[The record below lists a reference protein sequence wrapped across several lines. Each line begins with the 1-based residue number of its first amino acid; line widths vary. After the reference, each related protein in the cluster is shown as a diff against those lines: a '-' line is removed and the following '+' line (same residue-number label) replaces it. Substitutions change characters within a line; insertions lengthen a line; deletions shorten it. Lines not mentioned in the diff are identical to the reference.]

1 MRRETGVEE
10 MEWCFNYFWQLGTSI
25 PATTELFTL
34 KSSHVNQNF
43 YTWPQGLFFCSTSCA
58 QPQTACGHAPAA
70 ARESCALDVNS
81 NSTKLCGKPLTSPC
95 RPPESIG
102 LVCLQPLIMK
112 LDKSTL
118 MDKNVNVRAEM
129 VGCCQMQKSH
139 ATIHWVGRRGVRTL
153 CNCS

>member
-10 MEWCFNYFWQLGTSI
+10 MEWCFNYSWQLGTST

-81 NSTKLCGKPLTSPC
+81 NSTKFCGKPLTSPC

-102 LVCLQPLIMK
+102 LVCLQPLIVK
-112 LDKSTL
+112 LDKEHINGQKCECESRNGGVLSDAEKPCNNTL
-118 MDKNVNVRAEM
+118 GGEKR
-129 VGCCQMQKSH
+129 CQNP
-139 ATIHWVGRRGVRTL
+139 V
-153 CNCS
+153 

>member
-1 MRRETGVEE
+1 MRRETGVED
-10 MEWCFNYFWQLGTSI
+10 MEWCFNYSWQLGTST

-58 QPQTACGHAPAA
+58 QPQTACGHASAA

-102 LVCLQPLIMK
+102 LVCPQPLIVK
-112 LDKSTL
+112 LDKEHINGQKCECESRNGVVLSDAEKPCNNTL
-118 MDKNVNVRAEM
+118 GREKR
-129 VGCCQMQKSH
+129 CQNP
-139 ATIHWVGRRGVRTL
+139 V
-153 CNCS
+153 